1 MNNQQFDALVRRL
14 EVEATA
20 SPRAYK
26 ARVLGLALLGY
37 LYIGAVL
44 ALMLALIGACV
55 WIMATT
61 QGTQAGL
68 VKVVIGLL
76 VFAGVIAKSL
86 WVTFEP
92 PRGRRLSRDE
102 APRLFEEAEEIRR
115 ALSAPRADVVLLSDE
130 YNASVAQV
138 PRLGIFG
145 FPRNYLKVGL
155 PLLAALPAAQV
166 RAVLAHEFAHLSGA
180 HGRFGN
186 WIYRVRTSWYQ
197 LMQRLDERGSRA
209 SVIFKRFFDW
219 YAPYF
224 GAYTFVLMR
233 QHEYEA
239 DRLAATVVGADAMA
253 QTLVDLNVRGD
264 FLESRF
270 WPAVWR
276 GADHGEAAPADVYDR
291 LARQSCEALGAADA
305 RDWLTGALK
314 RRTDTDDTHPALRD
328 RLAALLHREV
338 SPEGGAPDATT
349 RFALPAAGHYLGAA
363 HAALSA
369 ELGLG
374 WQEAVLEAWQ
384 QRGEEA
390 REGRARLAA
399 LREKLAAGPL
409 DLEEQWQLASWTED
423 LEGAAA
429 ALPLYR
435 ALLDDT
441 PDNPAARFAVGRLLL
456 GAGDESGIALVED
469 AMSRDDDAVLPGC
482 GVIYNFLAAEGRL
495 EEADRWRER
504 ATVRAAMLE
513 EAERE
518 RTFIDEKSRYVP
530 SELPAEA
537 VASLVEQLASMEGV
551 RRAYLVKKQVR
562 HFADEAP
569 VHVLAIV
576 PKSVRWS
583 LNAVRREQEAAQQL
597 AREIELPP
605 GVNAFGIPSG
615 ATGLLRPMKKVTG
628 SLVFDAKTH
637 KRTRRSG
644 ARPQV
649 RA

>member
-26 ARVLGLALLGY
+26 ARVLALALLGY

-44 ALMLALIGACV
+44 ALMLALVGACI

-86 WVTFEP
+86 WVTFGP
-92 PRGRRLSRDE
+92 PQGRRLSRDE

-115 ALSAPRADVVLLSDE
+115 ALDAPRADVVLLSDE

-186 WIYRVRTSWYQ
+186 WIYRVRTSWFG

-209 SVIFKRFFDW
+209 SVIFTRFFDW

-224 GAYTFVLMR
+224 GAYTFVLIR

-253 QTLVDLNVRGD
+253 QTLVDLNVRGG

-270 WPAVWR
+270 WPSVWKR
-276 GADHGEAAPADVYDR
+276 AEHGEAAPADVYAR
-291 LARQSCEALGAADA
+291 LARESCEPLGAVDA
-305 RDWLTGALK
+305 REWLTGALK

-338 SPEGGAPDATT
+338 SPEQGAPQATA
-349 RFALPAAGHYLGAA
+349 RFTAPAAAHYLGAA

-390 REGRARLAA
+390 REGRERLAA

-435 ALLDDT
+435 ALLDGT
-441 PDNPAARFAVGRLLL
+441 PDNPAARFAVGRLMLA
-456 GAGDESGIALVED
+456 AGDESGIALVED
-469 AMSRDDDAVLPGC
+469 AMTRDDDAVLPGC
-482 GVIYNFLAAEGRL
+482 GVIYNFLAGEGRL
-495 EEADRWRER
+495 EEADRYRER

-518 RTFIDEKSRYVP
+518 RTFIDEKSSYVP
-530 SELPAEA
+530 SELPPEA

-569 VHVLAIV
+569 LHVLAIV
-576 PKSVRWS
+576 PKSVLWS
-583 LNAVRREQEAAQQL
+583 LNAVRKEQEAAQQL
-597 AREIELPP
+597 AQAIELPP
-605 GVNAFGIPSG
+605 GVNAFGIPAG
-615 ATGLLRPMKKVTG
+615 ASGLLRPMKKVTG
-628 SLVFDAKTH
+628 SVVFDAKTH

-644 ARPQV
+644 GRPQL

>member
-14 EVEATA
+14 EAEATA
-20 SPRAYK
+20 APRAYK
-26 ARVLGLALLGY
+26 ARVLALALVGY

-44 ALMLALIGACV
+44 ALMFALIGACV

-92 PRGRRLSRDE
+92 PAGRRLTRDE

-115 ALSAPRADVVLLSDE
+115 ALDAPRADVVLLSDE

-270 WPAVWR
+270 WPAVWKGAER
-276 GADHGEAAPADVYDR
+276 GESAPGDVYAR
-291 LARQSCEALGAADA
+291 LARESCERLEADVA
-305 RDWLTGALK
+305 EEWRTGALK

-328 RLAALLHREV
+328 RLAALLRREV
-338 SPEGGAPDATT
+338 GPERGAPDASV
-349 RFALPAAGHYLGAA
+349 RFDAPAAAHYLGAS
-363 HAALSA
+363 HAPLSA
-369 ELGLG
+369 ELARG
-374 WQEAVLEAWQ
+374 WQAAVVDAWH

-390 REGRARLAA
+390 REGRERLAD
-399 LREKLAAGPL
+399 LRAKLAAGPL

-435 ALLDDT
+435 ALLDRT
-441 PDNPAARFAVGRLLL
+441 PDNPAARFAVGRLML

-469 AMSRDDDAVLPGC
+469 AMARDDDAVLPGC
-482 GVIYNFLAAEGRL
+482 GVIYRFLAGEGRL

-504 ATVRAAMLE
+504 ATVRAALLE

-518 RTFIDEKSRYVP
+518 RTFIDEKSSYLP
-530 SELPAEA
+530 SELPPDA

-569 VHVLAIV
+569 LHVLAIV
-576 PKSVRWS
+576 PKSVLWS

-597 AREIELPP
+597 AQAIELPP

-615 ATGLLRPMKKVTG
+615 ASGLLRPMKKVTG

-644 ARPQV
+644 SRPQL